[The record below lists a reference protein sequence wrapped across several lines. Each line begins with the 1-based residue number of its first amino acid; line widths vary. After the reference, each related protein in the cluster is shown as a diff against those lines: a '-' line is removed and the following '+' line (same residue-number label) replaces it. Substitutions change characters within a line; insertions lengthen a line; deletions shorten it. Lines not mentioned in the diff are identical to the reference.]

1 MNDRVWMGLGAG
13 FYALA
18 LLIAAWGLLGRRGRS
33 VRPLQ
38 FATALTGFLCQT
50 VGLHLRGLEVHSCPI
65 GNPFEMLQFI
75 SWSTMLIYLLT
86 GTVFRLSLLGGFT
99 VVMAGALSLLSFLGP
114 SWDHA
119 YPAGGLF
126 GGNPWIEAHAS
137 IALLSYGFFGMLAVS
152 SAMYLLQHFGLK
164 TKRTKGIYAALPSIL
179 QLETLSQRL
188 LLVGCVGYTLSIVIG
203 SVAWS
208 QDWGAVF
215 GPKLGATF
223 LLWLAYL
230 FLLVMRWRG
239 VWRGPRAAWWGM
251 CLFGAALLALWPV
264 EAGRQVG
271 SDGIGAIEIVE

>member
-1 MNDRVWMGLGAG
+1 MNDRAWMGLGAG

-18 LLIAAWGLLGRRGRS
+18 LLVAVWGLLGRRREA
-33 VRPLQ
+33 VRPIQ
-38 FATALTGFLCQT
+38 FACALTAFLCQT
-50 VGLHLRGLEVHSCPI
+50 IGLHLRGLAVHSCPI
-65 GNPFEMLQFI
+65 GNPFEMLQFV

-99 VVMAGALSLLSFLGP
+99 AVMAVSLSVLSFLGP
-114 SWDHA
+114 SWDHP
-119 YPAGGLF
+119 YEAGGLF

-164 TKRTKGIYAALPSIL
+164 TKRTKGIFAALPSIL

-188 LLVGCVGYTLSIVIG
+188 LLVGCASFTLSIAIG
-203 SVAWS
+203 SVAWT
-208 QDWGAVF
+208 QDWSAVL
-215 GPKLGATF
+215 GPKLVATV

-230 FLLVMRWRG
+230 FLLFMRARGAWRG
-239 VWRGPRAAWWGM
+239 TRVAWWGL

-264 EAGRQVG
+264 EAGRNPG
-271 SDGIGAIEIVE
+271 TTHAPAEIE